1 MDFIKQLQE
10 GVFNELIARFSA
22 AIPKMIFAFIILLIG
37 WIIASSIRKI
47 IKRVLA
53 AAQVDRLAGQLNDI
67 ELVQKT
73 GMRIEISGVLASMV
87 YYVLMLGFIIF
98 ATDVLGIPAITDMVR
113 DLINYLPNLFSAF
126 VFLLIG
132 LFMADLLKGAVQTTL
147 FSLGIP
153 SAKMIAN
160 IVFYFLFVTV
170 AVSALAQAK
179 IDTGFIASN
188 MTVII
193 GAGALAFSV
202 GYGFA
207 SKDLVSNYLAGYY
220 NRNKIRIGDDVRII
234 GVRGKV
240 VMLDSSSMILQT
252 NDRAIVIPLS
262 KLTTEKVEVFYP
274 DAQEEDLLD
283 AGKES

>member
-37 WIIASSIRKI
+37 WIIASTIKKI
-47 IKRVLA
+47 VKRVLA

-67 ELVQKT
+67 DLVQKT

-132 LFMADLLKGAVQTTL
+132 LFMADLLRGAVQTTL

-153 SAKMIAN
+153 SAKMVSN
-160 IVFYFLFVTV
+160 IVFYFLFLTV

-193 GAGALAFSV
+193 GAGALAFSL

-207 SKDLVSNYLAGYY
+207 SKDLVSNYLASYY
-220 NRNKIRIGDDVRII
+220 NRDKIRIGDDVRII

-262 KLTTEKVEVFYP
+262 KITTEKVEVFYP